1 MYQVSTNINYSIY
14 IYCDLSLIC
23 LTLLQETA
31 PAAHRSHPQRGTAR
45 WRRPRPA
52 PWLAPRPA
60 APPGPAR
67 RRPPTTCR
75 RRRGTSLGTNRVVWC
90 FFSILDPLWSTP
102 TLKIMEIPEFFLENT
117 ASNGDSCWGNA
128 IETCRFE
135 WEDPSY
141 PCGFS

>member
-1 MYQVSTNINYSIY
+1 MIY
-14 IYCDLSLIC
+14 

-31 PAAHRSHPQRGTAR
+31 LAAHRSHPQRGTAR
-45 WRRPRPA
+45 WRRPGRA

-60 APPGPAR
+60 APGPAR

-75 RRRGTSLGTNRVVWC
+75 RRPGTSLGNLKGNWVVMVMVM
-90 FFSILDPLWSTP
+90 FLMHFGSTMIQSKNG
-102 TLKIMEIPEFFLENT
+102 KIIGKFQEIPEFLLET
-117 ASNGDSCWGNA
+117 AASNGDSCWGNA